1 MNEDIYVDQLSI
13 FLENKEGRILKILD
27 ILENLGVNIR
37 ALSLADTSEF
47 GILRL
52 IVTDPYKTKE
62 ELEAK
67 GFIIKIT
74 KVLAVSISDE
84 PGGLN
89 KVLRL
94 LDNHNI
100 NLEYL
105 YAFIEQKTYNAI
117 VILKLE
123 NMTEGY
129 KVLKEGEAE
138 IIDSSELYSI

>member
-1 MNEDIYVDQLSI
+1 MNDIYVDQLSI
-13 FLENKEGRILKILD
+13 FLENKEGRILNILD
-27 ILENLGVNIR
+27 IIEELNVNIR

-52 IVTDPYKTKE
+52 IVTEPERTKD
-62 ELEAK
+62 ELENK
-67 GFIIKIT
+67 GFIVKIT
-74 KVLAVSISDE
+74 KVIAVSITDE

-89 KVLRL
+89 QILRL
-94 LDNHNI
+94 LDENKI

-123 NMTEGY
+123 DMEKAL
-129 KVLKEGEAE
+129 KVLKEGNAN
-138 IIDSSELYSI
+138 IIDSSELYAI